1 LVSLTTELLN
11 NNIEEIIIKI
21 RNDSDI
27 ISARREVR
35 DISSKLGF
43 STTEQTLI
51 ATAISELARNIL
63 KYACEGELG
72 VRVPPHTA
80 KITISA
86 TDKGPGIKNLDLAM
100 QDGYSSSG
108 SLGLGL
114 SGVKRIM
121 DEFEIKSE
129 VGKGTKVVASKSRM
143 GTAEWRYK

>member
-1 LVSLTTELLN
+1 MTTEL
-11 NNIEEIIIKI
+11 NILEEIVLRIT
-21 RNDSDI
+21 NDLDI
-27 ISARREVR
+27 INARREVR
-35 DISSKLGF
+35 AISFKLGF
-43 STTEQTLI
+43 SATEQTLI

-63 KYACEGELG
+63 KYAGEGEIG
-72 VRVPPHTA
+72 VRVPSHTA

-86 TDKGPGIKNLDLAM
+86 TDKGPGIKNLELAM

-143 GTAEWRYK
+143 GNAEWRYK